1 MGEETEAR
9 YLHETHAISYG
20 DHAIPLANHMRGMF
34 ALEVGSDVILKKQVA
49 FDGVHYSLRRR
60 ICVRRMIQITLL
72 EFIQLLKVAGLAAK
86 DT

>member
-49 FDGVHYSLRRR
+49 FDGVHYSLRCWIRVS
-60 ICVRRMIQITLL
+60 CMVQITLL
-72 EFIQLLKVAGLAAK
+72 EFIQLLEVAGLTAQ
-86 DT
+86 DS